1 MQQDCINMHTYNKV
15 INMDKQLRR
24 SKNNRLIAGV
34 CGGLGDYL
42 GIDPVIV
49 RLLWALSIFGFGTG
63 LLLYILA
70 WILIPE
76 E

>member
-1 MQQDCINMHTYNKV
+1 MG
-15 INMDKQLRR
+15 KQLRR
-24 SKNNRLIAGV
+24 SKSDRMIAGV

-42 GIDPVIV
+42 GVDPVIV
-49 RLLWALSIFGFGTG
+49 RLLWAVSIFGYGTG
-63 LLLYILA
+63 LLLYVIA

>member
-1 MQQDCINMHTYNKV
+1 M
-15 INMDKQLRR
+15 
-24 SKNNRLIAGV
+24 IAGV

-42 GIDPVIV
+42 GVDPVIV
-49 RLLWALSIFGFGTG
+49 RLLWAVSIFGYGTG
-63 LLLYILA
+63 LLLYVIA

>member
-1 MQQDCINMHTYNKV
+1 
-15 INMDKQLRR
+15 MDKQLRR
-24 SKNNRLIAGV
+24 SRSDRLIAGV

-42 GIDPVIV
+42 GIDPVII
-49 RLLWALSIFGFGTG
+49 RLVWALSIFGFGTG
-63 LLLYILA
+63 LLLYVLA